1 MTNKV
6 VVPILILLMLVLG
19 IILCVWRRG
28 KNQDGKMGIFQIV
41 RIKKNNKEKEVSSD
55 EEKEGDAA
63 GS

>member
-6 VVPILILLMLVLG
+6 VVLSLILLMLVLG
-19 IILCVWRRG
+19 IILCAWHRG
-28 KNQDGKMGIFQIV
+28 KNKDGKMGIFQIIRV
-41 RIKKNNKEKEVSSD
+41 KKNNKEKEVSSD